1 MYMWRFVL
9 ITVHAISGEGF
20 QFIFN
25 NEQCTGCGVMIT
37 KETKKGHLRDAEDST
52 KAGTVQETVRGEEIV
67 RASSVPLS
75 VGAQILLHYL
85 SSSADNSY
93 SQRYVRSVFSLTSA
107 LMLLNMAHSHVGTG
121 VDTCCCTVSSLPPFL
136 SLSLPLFCPSVLL
149 QVHSIT
155 STSRL
160 SFTYKAATQTLSP
173 TSTGLAFVVSS
184 NRRGSCCDL
193 QSRKSC
199 SATETPHSLLALTNV
214 IINAVITET
223 RKAKR
228 STLAM
233 GKSSFLCTRCLLS
246 DFFFSFCTNTSY
258 SGQRWSLRMGLFC
271 FGLLQDN
278 LSATGQIIRAC
289 RTHWNIITSIGIVV
303 GQAG

>member
-107 LMLLNMAHSHVGTG
+107 LMLLNMAHSRVGTG

-214 IINAVITET
+214 IINAASYHGDTEGE
-223 RKAKR
+223 KINI
-228 STLAM
+228 SD
-233 GKSSFLCTRCLLS
+233 GKVKLSLHSMPALWFFFFFLHKYILLWPAVKPENGSFL
-246 DFFFSFCTNTSY
+246 F
-258 SGQRWSLRMGLFC
+258 WSTAR
-271 FGLLQDN
+271 
-278 LSATGQIIRAC
+278 
-289 RTHWNIITSIGIVV
+289 
-303 GQAG
+303 

>member
-1 MYMWRFVL
+1 
-9 ITVHAISGEGF
+9 
-20 QFIFN
+20 
-25 NEQCTGCGVMIT
+25 MIT

-107 LMLLNMAHSHVGTG
+107 LMLLNMAHSRVGTG

-258 SGQRWSLRMGLFC
+258 SGQR
-271 FGLLQDN
+271 
-278 LSATGQIIRAC
+278 
-289 RTHWNIITSIGIVV
+289 
-303 GQAG
+303 